1 MTRVDLPPQAE
12 RDLEAIG
19 DYTALD
25 DPLRAIT
32 FVEELRQ
39 ATEVLVTFPKAFP
52 AVPGYEEQEV
62 RFHTHGR
69 YVICYR
75 VFADDAKVVI
85 LRVLNAA
92 QDRQREL
99 PQ

>member
-1 MTRVDLPPQAE
+1 MIRVDLTPLAE

-19 DYTALD
+19 DYIALD
-25 DPLRAIT
+25 DPLRTVT

-39 ATEVLVTFPKAFP
+39 ATEVLATFPKAFP
-52 AVPGYEEQEV
+52 VVPGYEERDV
-62 RFHTHGR
+62 RFHTYGR
-69 YVICYR
+69 YVIYYR
-75 VFADDAKVVI
+75 VVADGARVVV

-92 QDRQREL
+92 QDREREL